1 MPATAPRLRPLTVLP
16 PIEHRPDQRAD
27 RCLAAAAKRGSTARA
42 TILVVTMD
50 ENTRTRKREK
60 RWQERLAL
68 PVLIAALVSIPAV
81 FLSFL
86 SEPWSEAGRVINLL
100 SGLVLVGETLIL
112 FIVTPNRRSEERRVG
127 RESRCRWATCRYRN
141 RCSSSPAR

>member
-16 PIEHRPDQRAD
+16 PIEHRPDQLAD
-27 RCLAAAAKRGSTARA
+27 RWLAAAPKSSSTART
-42 TILVVTMD
+42 TILVVTMN

-60 RWQERLAL
+60 RWQKRLAL

-86 SEPWSEAGRVINLL
+86 SEPWAEAGRVINLL

-112 FIVTPNRRSEERRVG
+112 YIVTP
-127 RESRCRWATCRYRN
+127 
-141 RCSSSPAR
+141 